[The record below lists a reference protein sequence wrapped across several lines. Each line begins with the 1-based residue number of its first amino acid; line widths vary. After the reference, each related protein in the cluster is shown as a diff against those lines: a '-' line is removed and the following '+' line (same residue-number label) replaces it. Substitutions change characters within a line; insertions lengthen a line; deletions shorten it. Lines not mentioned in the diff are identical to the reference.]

1 MIKMMKKIAY
11 YVIAATVIVM
21 ATSCNGGSASM
32 KEQLDSLQTAYEQ
45 RNADYNEL
53 NDYLGVIATGL
64 DSIALQEGQL
74 LKNDESPTLNRE
86 QIKKNLD
93 SFQQT
98 LQNQRERI
106 AIMEK
111 KLNTNQKYSAHLRSI
126 IATMKQQ
133 LAQKDEEIAN
143 LRKLVDDKNF
153 DIAKLKENVQ
163 TLQQRNEM
171 QAGMIVSQQETI
183 STQDVSI
190 HTAYI
195 KIGSKSEL
203 NDLGLRTKKFL
214 GKAKANYTKFDK
226 SLFKA
231 VDIRESG
238 QINIPNAKKAKLLT
252 PQPEDSY
259 RIDKVDKSMVL
270 TITNPEKFWS
280 VSDFVIIQND

>member
-1 MIKMMKKIAY
+1 MKKIAY
-11 YVIAATVIVM
+11 YLVAATIIVM

-64 DSIALQEGQL
+64 DSISMQEGQL
-74 LKNDESPTLNRE
+74 LRNDESPTLNRE

-93 SFQQT
+93 AFQET
-98 LQNQRERI
+98 LKNQRERI
-106 AIMEK
+106 DVMEK
-111 KLNTNQKYSAHLRSI
+111 KLKTNQKYSAHLRSI

-143 LRKLVDDKNF
+143 LRKLVDDKNV

-171 QAGMIVSQQETI
+171 QAGLIASQNETI
-183 STQDVSI
+183 MSRESSLNTV
-190 HTAYI
+190 YI
-195 KIGSKSEL
+195 KFG
-203 NDLGLRTKKFL
+203 TKKELKNAGLLDGGFL
-214 GKAKANYTKFDK
+214 KKTKVDFDK
-226 SLFKA
+226 IDKSAFKA
-231 VDIRESG
+231 VDKRKVG
-238 QINIPNAKKAKLLT
+238 QIDLGEVKKAKVMT

-259 RIDKVDKSMVL
+259 RIDQAGKNMILSITDK
-270 TITNPEKFWS
+270 EKFWG
-280 VSDFVIIQND
+280 VYDFVIIQID

>member
-1 MIKMMKKIAY
+1 MKKIAY
-11 YVIAATVIVM
+11 YVVAATIIVM

-53 NDYLGVIATGL
+53 NEYLGVIATGL
-64 DSIALQEGQL
+64 DSIALQEGQIL
-74 LKNDESPTLNRE
+74 SSGESPSLNRE

-93 SFQQT
+93 AYKQT

-106 AIMEK
+106 DAMEK
-111 KLNTNQKYSAHLRSI
+111 KLKTNQKYSAHLRSI

-133 LAQKDEEIAN
+133 LAQKDEEITN
-143 LRKLVDDKNF
+143 LRKLVDDKNT

-171 QAGMIVSQQETI
+171 QAGLIVSQAETINTQET
-183 STQDVSI
+183 TLN
-190 HTAYI
+190 TAYL
-195 KIGSKSEL
+195 KIGTKSEL

-214 GKAKANYTKFDK
+214 GKAKANYTNFDK

-231 VDIRESG
+231 INIQESG

-252 PQPEDSY
+252 PQPGDSY
-259 RIDKVDKSMVL
+259 RIDKAGDSMVL
-270 TITNPEKFWS
+270 TITNAEKFWS
-280 VSDFVIIQND
+280 VSDFVIIQKD

>member
-195 KIGSKSEL
+195 KIGTKDEL
-203 NDLGLRTKKFL
+203 DNLQLRIGGNIFK
-214 GKAKANYTKFDK
+214 KAKADFSKIDK

-252 PQPEDSY
+252 PQPENSY
-259 RIDKVDKSMVL
+259 RIDKADKSDR
-270 TITNPEKFWS
+270 KS
-280 VSDFVIIQND
+280 VV

>member
-1 MIKMMKKIAY
+1 MKKIVY
-11 YVIAATVIVM
+11 YVIAATIIVM

-53 NDYLGVIATGL
+53 NEYLGVIATGL

-98 LQNQRERI
+98 LENQRKQI
-106 AIMEK
+106 STLEK
-111 KLNTNQKYSAHLRSI
+111 KLQTNQKYSTHLRSI

-143 LRKLVDDKNF
+143 LRQLVDDKNT
-153 DIAKLKENVQ
+153 DISRLKENVA
-163 TLQQRNEM
+163 TLKQRSEM
-171 QAGMIVSQQETI
+171 QAGLIVSQQETI
-183 STQDVSI
+183 LAQDAKI
-190 HTAYI
+190 KTAYL
-195 KIGSKSEL
+195 KIATKKEL
-203 NDLGLRTKKFL
+203 KEQGLLTQKFL
-214 GKAKANYTKFDK
+214 GKAKVDFANLDK

-231 VDIRESG
+231 IDKAETSKIE
-238 QINIPNAKKAKLLT
+238 IPAKKAKLVT
-252 PQPEDSY
+252 PQPGDSY
-259 RIDKVDKSMVL
+259 RIDKVQSSNVL
-270 TITNPEKFWS
+270 TIINPEKFWG
-280 VSDFVIIQND
+280 VSDFVIIQIDD